1 MQVTE
6 TLAEGLKRAY
16 TVVVPGPEVESRRA
30 ARFADLGKTVR
41 LAGFRPGKV
50 PLPVLR
56 QRFGSAVTAEVIEQ
70 TVSDTTRQVL
80 SERGLRPALQPK
92 IDLIDA
98 AATQEPAFPAHDLA
112 FTVALEVL
120 PEIALPDFAAI
131 ALTRLKAEVT
141 DAAVAT
147 ALANL
152 AERNRTLVDLT
163 AEDLG
168 GRGAAKG
175 DVLRLDYVGRID
187 GTAFAGGSATDADVE
202 VAGPGFIAGFSEQ
215 LEGMRPGETRTI
227 TARFPDPYGTPAL
240 AGKEAQ
246 FEVTA
251 KAIRRSD
258 VPAIDDEL
266 AKRLSFDTLDE
277 LKTLIRGQLQREYD
291 QLARMRL
298 KRELLDR
305 LNELADFPA
314 PEGLVEAE
322 FGQIWARL
330 DADRQAGKLDAED
343 QAKDEA
349 TLRREYRAIADRRVR
364 LGLLLAEAGRT
375 HNIAVAADEMTR
387 AVRAEASRYP
397 GQEAQVF
404 EFFRKNPQAAETL
417 RGPLFEDKVID
428 FVLELARITDRPV
441 PAAALADDAAADGA
455 GSDGAGSAPASADA
469 PPASVAPPAAEP
481 PPTHPPPPAP
491 RAGEPPAA
499 G

>member
-16 TVVVPGPEVESRRA
+16 TVVVPGTEVESRRA

-41 LAGFRPGKV
+41 LPGFRPGKV

-56 QRFGSAVTAEVIEQ
+56 QRYGTAVTAEVIEQ
-70 TVSDTTRQVL
+70 TVSDSTRQVL
-80 SERGLRPALQPK
+80 TDRGLRPALQPQ
-92 IDLIDA
+92 IDLVDA
-98 AATQEPAFPAHDLA
+98 ESVQTRAFPDQDLT

-141 DAAVAT
+141 DEAVAK

-163 AEDLG
+163 PEELG
-168 GRGAAKG
+168 DRGAAKG
-175 DVLRLDYVGRID
+175 EVVKLDYTGRID
-187 GTAFAGGSATDADVE
+187 GTAFPGGTATDADVE
-202 VAGPGFIAGFSEQ
+202 VGGAGFIEGFAEQ
-215 LEGMRPGETRTI
+215 IEGLRPGETRTI
-227 TARFPDPYGTPAL
+227 TVRFPDPYGAPEL

-246 FEVTA
+246 FELTA

-258 VPAIDDEL
+258 VPAVDDEL
-266 AKRLSFDTLDE
+266 AKRLSFETLDE
-277 LKTLIRGQLQREYD
+277 LKDLIRTQLQREYD
-291 QLARMRL
+291 QLGRMRL
-298 KRELLDR
+298 KRELLDQ
-305 LNELADFPA
+305 LNDLAAFPA

-330 DADRQAGKLDAED
+330 DADRQAGRLDSED
-343 QAKDEA
+343 QAKDEE

-375 HNIAVAADEMTR
+375 HNITVAADEMTR
-387 AVRAEASRYP
+387 AVRAEAGRYP

-428 FVLELARITDRPV
+428 FVLELAQITDRPV
-441 PAAALADDAAADGA
+441 TPEALAEEPDAAATAAPAAAAPEATAAPATAAADTPPA
-455 GSDGAGSAPASADA
+455 ADTASAD
-469 PPASVAPPAAEP
+469 
-481 PPTHPPPPAP
+481 
-491 RAGEPPAA
+491 
-499 G
+499 